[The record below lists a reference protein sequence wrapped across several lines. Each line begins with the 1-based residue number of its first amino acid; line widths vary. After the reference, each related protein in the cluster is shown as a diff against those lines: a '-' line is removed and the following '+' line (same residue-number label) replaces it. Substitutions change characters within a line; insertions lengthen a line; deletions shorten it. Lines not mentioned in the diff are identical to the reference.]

1 MGALTGHD
9 ESTLYV
15 KDAVLKSGIA
25 ISSGCDVYGDITM
38 DNLSGKVAL
47 SSSSFAGNMRE
58 GIIKVVTG
66 GVWLRGNPS
75 CIVDVQGDAS
85 VLSVSLYS
93 LSSDADVEVRVP
105 QHVLDGVVRQKSE
118 FILNNIT
125 SDGVF
130 YHMEEIKLSSDIST
144 EFALN
149 GIGQKAFCV
158 ESFDFSGL
166 AEEFAKIPAGRGSHR
181 RERQTGRTERPLLLL
196 L

>member
-1 MGALTGHD
+1 
-9 ESTLYV
+9 
-15 KDAVLKSGIA
+15 
-25 ISSGCDVYGDITM
+25 M

-105 QHVLDGVVRQKSE
+105 QHVLDGVVTVSYTHLDVYKRQEYNYINTTRK
-118 FILNNIT
+118 
-125 SDGVF
+125 
-130 YHMEEIKLSSDIST
+130 
-144 EFALN
+144 
-149 GIGQKAFCV
+149 
-158 ESFDFSGL
+158 
-166 AEEFAKIPAGRGSHR
+166 KIR
-181 RERQTGRTERPLLLL
+181 R
-196 L
+196 